1 MPMMILMKVTM
12 IVMEG
17 NIDSND
23 KSNNDHDY
31 EDHDE
36 VDNLMVVVVIIITN
50 KAWLMICF

>member
-17 NIDSND
+17 NIDCND
-23 KSNNDHDY
+23 YGNDDNDY
-31 EDHDE
+31 KDHDE